1 MTRRAAIAGRRPLLR
16 DEPAVTHV
24 HADADRA
31 CAALAGHG
39 DVGATMPALAEQ
51 LRWTQSRTRRAL
63 LTLRSAGRVES
74 SPIGA
79 WRVTEAACG

>member
-31 CAALAGHG
+31 CATLAGYG
-39 DVGATMPALAEQ
+39 DVGATLRGLARQ
-51 LRWTQSRTRRAL
+51 LRWTQERTRRAL
-63 LTLRSAGRVES
+63 STLRSAGRAEVA
-74 SPIGA
+74 PHGA
-79 WRVTEAACG
+79 WRVTEAP

>member
-1 MTRRAAIAGRRPLLR
+1 MTRRTGIAGRRPLLR

-24 HADADRA
+24 AVDADRA

-51 LRWTQSRTRRAL
+51 LRWTQARTRRAL
-63 LTLRSAGRVES
+63 LALRSAGRAEVA
-74 SPIGA
+74 PHGA
-79 WRVTEAACG
+79 WRVTEGA